1 MKTVIKQ
8 YCSACPRWAGKE
20 TNCKKCDSPTESKN
34 VPNRRSG
41 LYYIESVDVPLPS
54 VTSILDIIAKPELDY
69 WKRKKVAEAI
79 AADPDLSVE
88 NAIKA
93 PDLVRDKAATLG
105 SDIHHAIA
113 TGQNINPADYLDP
126 WKGFVEAYRSFNEK
140 MPHKVIA
147 AEQVVFSTNY
157 RYAGQYDAVIEF
169 ADGKKYLIDY
179 KTSKNIYPKTH
190 SLQLS
195 AYRAALPEGVDGIAV
210 VHLKPEGSFVFHE
223 LAYQPK
229 AWLACLALYKYLK
242 TE

>member
-1 MKTVIKQ
+1 MKTVTRQ
-8 YCSACPRWAGKE
+8 YCSVCPRWAGKE
-20 TNCKKCDSPTESKN
+20 QNCKNCNSPTETKN

-41 LYYIESVDVPLPS
+41 LYYIAEVDYPLPS
-54 VTSILDIIAKPELDY
+54 VTSILDIISKPELDY

-79 AADPDLSVE
+79 CADPDLSIE

-113 TGQNINPADYLDP
+113 TGQNLDPAEYLDP
-126 WKGFVEAYRSFNEK
+126 WKGYVEAYKSFNEK
-140 MPHKVIA
+140 MPHTVNY
-147 AEQVVFSTNY
+147 AEQIVYSTDHN
-157 RYAGQYDAVIEF
+157 YAGQYDAVITF

-179 KTSKNIYPKTH
+179 KTSKNIYPKQH
-190 SLQLS
+190 ALQLS
-195 AYRAALPEGVDGIAV
+195 AYRTALKEGVDGIAV
-210 VHLKPEGSFVFHE
+210 IHLKPEGSFVFHE
-223 LAYQPK
+223 LPYQPK